1 MSDPLEPGPSDGRE
15 RRERGTSSLFGDFH
29 SLEGACQLAARVR
42 LFRISKAVGYY
53 PALHKD

>member
-1 MSDPLEPGPSDGRE
+1 MGEKEERE
-15 RRERGTSSLFGDFH
+15 EHPADFH